1 MKNNLTSLIFILFL
15 ILIIMLII
23 MNIQKEPEKFT
34 PSDYENI
41 TSNIITNVDNPVN
54 CFDACDKNPDCD
66 GVSLVK
72 NKETNNY
79 DCVLGLKNLSIF
91 DMDQKTSETPLIYQK
106 RRRRDRPEIV
116 VYDDNYP
123 SFYPTYN
130 YYPQSMTPLYY
141 PYWWRG
147 GRNNWRDGRFAGFT
161 SDQNRRSIQPSL
173 PSQPKSEMLSNGKP
187 RGEMLGNGGMDDN
200 REELPGIGGMQVG
213 RDEIT
218 DSVTAR
224 RGKR

>member
-79 DCVLGLKNLSIF
+79 DCVLGLKSIKTLIEYYSIF
-91 DMDQKTSETPLIYQK
+91 
-106 RRRRDRPEIV
+106 
-116 VYDDNYP
+116 
-123 SFYPTYN
+123 
-130 YYPQSMTPLYY
+130 
-141 PYWWRG
+141 
-147 GRNNWRDGRFAGFT
+147 
-161 SDQNRRSIQPSL
+161 SL
-173 PSQPKSEMLSNGKP
+173 PI
-187 RGEMLGNGGMDDN
+187 DCYTFT
-200 REELPGIGGMQVG
+200 ELKCYI
-213 RDEIT
+213 
-218 DSVTAR
+218 SSKNFFCA
-224 RGKR
+224 